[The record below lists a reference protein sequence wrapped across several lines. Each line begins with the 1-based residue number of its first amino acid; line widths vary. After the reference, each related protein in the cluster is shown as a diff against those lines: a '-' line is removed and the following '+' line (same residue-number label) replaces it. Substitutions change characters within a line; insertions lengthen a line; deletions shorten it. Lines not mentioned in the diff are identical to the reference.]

1 MSSKLEAK
9 TVQKHTTHSSSWAA
23 NDRIDEMVP
32 FELPERQQRVDLLK
46 SHLTAQ
52 LLGNDGA
59 TPITVDI
66 WGENGEDVHGLIEE
80 AADATKGFSGRQIA
94 KLAVACQAAAYGQT
108 DATLDADTFR
118 ETLASH
124 VEQAAVKE
132 SWEAEAMREYSAKS
146 S

>member
-1 MSSKLEAK
+1 M
-9 TVQKHTTHSSSWAA
+9 
-23 NDRIDEMVP
+23 
-32 FELPERQQRVDLLK
+32 
-46 SHLTAQ
+46 
-52 LLGNDGA
+52 
-59 TPITVDI
+59 
-66 WGENGEDVHGLIEE
+66 
-80 AADATKGFSGRQIA
+80 
-94 KLAVACQAAAYGQT
+94 ACQAAAYGQT